1 MDLQRTH
8 THTYTHMCA
17 RTLMHTRAHAHT
29 HALLQFILGGILL
42 VNLVL
47 AVIYV
52 NYERQQNGA
61 WARPLYGLMQLRDEY
76 TSNPFSCLCPFPA
89 RSGVCAQALVACGVR
104 AQRQC
109 LHDANDGSTHTG
121 RHTPAAH
128 HSPLPHTRA
137 QRKSRQSCGS
147 SVRAAV

>member
-1 MDLQRTH
+1 MHARTH
-8 THTYTHMCA
+8 THTYTHICA
-17 RTLMHTRAHAHT
+17 CALMHTHARAPT
-29 HALLQFILGGILL
+29 HVLLQFILGGILL

-61 WARPLYGLMQLRDEY
+61 WARPLYGLMQLRDGC

-89 RSGVCAQALVACGVR
+89 RTGVCAQALVACGVR

-109 LHDANDGSTHTG
+109 LHGANDRPAHAG
-121 RHTPAAH
+121 RHTPTAH
-128 HSPLPHTRA
+128 HPPLPHTRA
-137 QRKSRQSCGS
+137 QRKSRQSCDS